1 MEGLIRHMP
10 NLLDF
15 DNKRA
20 YFKQEIAKIK
30 RRQQF
35 ESINLYI
42 RRDDI
47 FMDAY
52 A

>member
-20 YFKQEIAKIK
+20 YFKQEITKMK
-30 RRQQF
+30 RRQQYD
-35 ESINLYI
+35 SINLYI